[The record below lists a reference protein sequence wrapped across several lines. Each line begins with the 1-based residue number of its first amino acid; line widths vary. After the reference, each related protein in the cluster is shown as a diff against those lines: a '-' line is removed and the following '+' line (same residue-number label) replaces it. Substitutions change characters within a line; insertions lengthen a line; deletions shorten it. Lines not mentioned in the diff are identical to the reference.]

1 MSEPDS
7 NSTGPSNDQAT
18 RSRWRHRRLIW
29 LGVVGLVLIAAVLG
43 YRHYWLGRPIGSG
56 PAGPVVAREMFV
68 KVWSDRRVVLL
79 GFGDSVTA
87 GYGATP
93 GHSFFDRL
101 VNNPPDEF
109 ADMSG
114 LNLSVVLPNLEA
126 NNRGLSGSTSLEQL
140 DFVLPKISN
149 YDDETFGIVVMTTG
163 GNDVIHNYGRTPP
176 REGAMYG
183 ATIKQAQ
190 PWITNFEERLETIL
204 NRIRERFP
212 GGCHFFLA
220 NIYDPTDE
228 DGDTFNAGLPR
239 WSEGLRVL
247 KAYNEVI
254 ARCADRRDDVEL
266 IDMHRE
272 FLGHGIHCRQ
282 FWHRHFQ
289 ANDPTYWY
297 FDNLEDPHDRGYD
310 AIRRLLLTEMG
321 RVLPKR
327 LASQGD

>member
-1 MSEPDS
+1 MPESGS
-7 NSTGPSNDQAT
+7 NSAVPASDQSA
-18 RSRWRHRRLIW
+18 RSRSRRRRLIW
-29 LGVVGLVLIAAVLG
+29 LGVVGLTLIAAVLG

-56 PAGPVVAREMFV
+56 PAGPVVAREMFARA
-68 KVWSDRRVVLL
+68 WSDRKVVLL

-93 GHSFFDRL
+93 GRSFFERL
-101 VNNPPDEF
+101 VKNPSDEF
-109 ADMSG
+109 ADMTG
-114 LNLSVVLPNLEA
+114 LNLSAVLPNLEA
-126 NNRGLSGSTSLEQL
+126 KNLGLSGSTSLEHL
-140 DFVLPKISN
+140 DILLPKIPD
-149 YDDETFGIVVMTTG
+149 YDDETFGIVVLTTG

-183 ATIKQAQ
+183 ATLEQAL
-190 PWITNFEERLETIL
+190 PWIANFDERLETML

-228 DGDTFNAGLPR
+228 DGDTLNAGLPR
-239 WSEGLRVL
+239 WPEGLRVHQ
-247 KAYNEVI
+247 AYNDVI

-282 FWHRHFQ
+282 FWHRHYQ
-289 ANDPTYWY
+289 PADPTYWY

-310 AIRRLLLTEMG
+310 AIRRLLLIEMS

-327 LASQGD
+327 LASETN